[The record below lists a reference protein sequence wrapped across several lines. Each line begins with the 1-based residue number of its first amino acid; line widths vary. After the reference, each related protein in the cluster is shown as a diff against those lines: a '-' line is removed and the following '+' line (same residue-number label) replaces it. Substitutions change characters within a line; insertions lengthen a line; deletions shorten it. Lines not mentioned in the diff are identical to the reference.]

1 MIQLLC
7 RYGMCAMYTDCIYFS
22 HTKIECVCVMKIV
35 LIHMKS
41 SLAKWLKS
49 IFFEL
54 RKTPFSIASYYTV
67 LQKIIFSGAKKRGKR
82 SSSVKTDYEAL

>member
-1 MIQLLC
+1 
-7 RYGMCAMYTDCIYFS
+7 
-22 HTKIECVCVMKIV
+22 
-35 LIHMKS
+35 MKS
-41 SLAKWLKS
+41 SLAKRLKS

-67 LQKIIFSGAKKRGKR
+67 LQKIIFSGAKKRGKG